1 MMRPILLPL
10 LLVAM
15 ASHAQTR
22 EIDSL
27 FKTATFEIYEQPD
40 KTIAIGER
48 ILTSG
53 KISIR
58 TRIRALVMISDA
70 YSSKRDYRKSVEF
83 LIKAQN
89 LSDKIQNNIVKI
101 QILTKTAIQYQ
112 QLRIYDKA
120 IQYLDEARALILD
133 YPVKDS
139 IQSVLGTNYTLRGF
153 IYKEQLDC
161 GIAIDY
167 FDKGLS
173 EYKKVKSP
181 LRNANLSIVSYNKGN
196 CYILLSDNALARQS
210 FNDAIAY
217 ARQIDAKSLQAFA
230 QKGLAEVY
238 TLEGNYT
245 EAISELTQAERIS
258 SDVGDLVLNQG
269 LYRGL
274 SENYLALND
283 WDNYQKFQQLYLE
296 TQKKIVESERKSV
309 GISLNEQQKM
319 LDLRDGES
327 RISYLILIAVLAA
340 ASLVILI
347 ITVRSHRSSLKTI
360 GQLKQAIRKLRGPLG
375 VGKE

>member
-1 MMRPILLPL
+1 MRPILLPL